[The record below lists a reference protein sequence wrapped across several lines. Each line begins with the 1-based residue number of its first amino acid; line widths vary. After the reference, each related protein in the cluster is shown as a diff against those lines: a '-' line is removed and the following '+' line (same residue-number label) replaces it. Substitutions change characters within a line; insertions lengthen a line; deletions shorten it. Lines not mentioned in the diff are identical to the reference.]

1 MDNAIAL
8 TTPGV
13 GLLGLLLSL
22 YLAHSTLKNPPGPPE
37 ITTISRAIQVGAT
50 TFMRREYR
58 VMGMTA
64 LLFAV
69 FLTLVLNVYVAFT
82 FLIGVLCSTLSGFI
96 GMSIATRANG
106 RVTFAARDGL
116 GRALHVAFSGGA
128 VMGMAVVSLGALGI
142 SGVYLLFDLL
152 PFTPDPLAV
161 ITGYSMGASF
171 VAIFIR
177 IGGGIFTKAA
187 DMGADLVGK
196 VEVGIPEDDP
206 RNAAVI
212 ADQVGDNV
220 GDVAGLGSD
229 LNQSYTDTIIT
240 SLVIGATAQSVGGLY
255 LGEKGIIFP
264 MLLAAMGIVV
274 SAIGV
279 LIVKTLSQKEAIRP
293 EALLRVGLLT
303 SGALSLLG
311 ILLLSHLYLGSM
323 SPFYA
328 ATSGLLV
335 GVLIGLN
342 TEYYTYRKPLRSI
355 VVSSETGAAT
365 NIIAGLAVGLEST
378 VLSMILLGL
387 GIVVAHH
394 FAGLYGVA
402 LSGLGMLSIL
412 GTNLSLDAYGPI
424 ADNAG
429 GIAQMSGQPPETR
442 DITDRLDA
450 VGNTTAAI
458 GKAFASSATAAAAL
472 SLLNA
477 YSEAVHIVNLDIR
490 EPRVMAGLL
499 IGGVLPALFAS
510 MVIRSVDRTAQLIV
524 IEVRRQFQEIRGLL
538 EGKNPPDYSRCV
550 DIATRGALNRLV
562 LPCLLAISVP
572 FVTIFALGRE
582 ALAGLLAGCI
592 VCGIFLAFFMANAGG
607 AWDNAKK
614 LIEAEGVS
622 SRGSLAHKASVIGDT
637 VGDPLKDTAGPT
649 LDILVQLMATVSL
662 AFTPLFMRILE

>member
-1 MDNAIAL
+1 MSNIIL
-8 TTPGV
+8 FTVPGV
-13 GLLGLLLSL
+13 GLLGLLFSL
-22 YLAHSTLKNPPGPPE
+22 YLAYGTLKNDPGPPE

-58 VMGMTA
+58 VMGLTG

-69 FLTLVLNVYVAFT
+69 FLALVLNVYVMFAF
-82 FLIGVLCSTLSGFI
+82 LVGVLCSTLSGFV

-106 RVTFAARDGL
+106 RVTFAARGGL
-116 GRALHVAFSGGA
+116 SKALHVAFSGGA

-142 SGVYLLFDLL
+142 SGVYLLFELL
-152 PFTPDPLAV
+152 PVTPDPLTV

-196 VEVGIPEDDP
+196 VELGIPEDDP

-240 SLVIGATAQSVGGLY
+240 SLIIGATAQSAAGIY

-264 MLLAAMGIVV
+264 LLLVAMGIVA
-274 SAIGV
+274 SALSI
-279 LIVKTLSQKEAIRP
+279 LMVKTLIRNDVIRP
-293 EALLRVGLLT
+293 EAVLKVGLLT
-303 SGALSLLG
+303 SGALSLVG
-311 ILLLSHLYLGSM
+311 ILLLSHFYLGYLE
-323 SPFYA
+323 PFYA
-328 ATSGLLV
+328 AASGLVV

-342 TEYYTYRKPLRSI
+342 TEYYTYKKPLRSI
-355 VVSSETGAAT
+355 VVSSDTGAAT

-378 VLSMILLGL
+378 VLSLILLGVGL
-387 GIVVAHH
+387 VVVHH
-394 FAGLYGVA
+394 FAGLYGIA

-412 GTNLSLDAYGPI
+412 GINLGLDAFGPI

-429 GIAQMSGQPPETR
+429 GIAQMSGQPSEIW

-458 GKAFASSATAAAAL
+458 GKAFAASATAAAAL
-472 SLLNA
+472 SLLTA
-477 YSEAVHIVNLDIR
+477 YSEAAHIVVLDIR

-499 IGGVLPALFAS
+499 IGAALPALYSA
-510 MVIRSVDRTAQLIV
+510 MVIKSVGLTAQMMVL
-524 IEVRRQFQEIRGLL
+524 EVRRQFREIVGLM
-538 EGKNPPDYSRCV
+538 EGEVPPDYDRCV
-550 DIATRGALNRLV
+550 DIATRGALGQLV
-562 LPCLLAISVP
+562 LPCLLAIVIP
-572 FVTIFALGRE
+572 FITIFVLGPE

-592 VCGIFLAFFMANAGG
+592 VCGIFLALFMANAGG

-614 LIEAEGVS
+614 LIEAREVEGK
-622 SRGSLAHKASVIGDT
+622 GSLAHKASVIGDT
-637 VGDPLKDTAGPT
+637 VGDPFKDTAGPT

-662 AFTPLFMRILE
+662 AFAPLFMRILE